1 MIKPLLGLLIGAVLG
16 FGYHKLMV
24 RCNTG
29 CPNMKYPMLPVAVL
43 GAIGGA
49 IGARIK

>member
-1 MIKPLLGLLIGAVLG
+1 MVKIVLGLGIGMVLG

-43 GAIGGA
+43 GAIGGI
-49 IGARIK
+49 IGSRIK

>member
-1 MIKPLLGLLIGAVLG
+1 MVKIVLGLVIGMVLG

-43 GAIGGA
+43 GPIGGI
-49 IGARIK
+49 IGSRIK

>member
-1 MIKPLLGLLIGAVLG
+1 MVKIVLGFVIGMVLG

-43 GAIGGA
+43 GAIGGI
-49 IGARIK
+49 IGSRIK